1 MEDDQ
6 FNEDYYVHQMNQ
18 GPIPNM
24 PNEINLDNTQN
35 KKDKND
41 LSLENIIN
49 NNKMYFKLNKD
60 PKKILNLK
68 DSYREYNIFVPI
80 YLNKKELYESLTGI
94 LSMKLSA
101 LIYNNNVLEYDDS
114 SIDDIEEGG
123 DLFILYKG
131 ESYEYYLNKEYESDK
146 KINIKVLSNTE
157 SIMVM
162 PNEVSVSKMLKA
174 ILIRYDMFPN
184 NDDYKKYTIQ
194 YNAEKMDFNDQRKI
208 IDVFGP
214 GTVTLYLSSPFLL
227 GFQMLKIDITAIVF
241 ERKREI
247 IKEIKC
253 NKFQPLRDLFAK
265 IENIFEFQID
275 KILIGNNEINKNT
288 EKSFAS
294 IKVNDK
300 IFCNIE
306 NNSIHI
312 YSNFDLS
319 SI

>member
-6 FNEDYYVHQMNQ
+6 FNDDYYVHQMNP

-49 NNKMYFKLNKD
+49 NNKMYFQLNKD

-265 IENIFEFQID
+265 IENMFEFQID

>member
-24 PNEINLDNTQN
+24 QNEINIDNTQN
-35 KKDKND
+35 KTVKND

-49 NNKMYFKLNKD
+49 NNKMYFQLNKD
-60 PKKILNLK
+60 PKKILNLR

-131 ESYEYYLNKEYESDK
+131 ESYADYLNKAYKSNQ
-146 KINIKVLSNTE
+146 KIYIKVISNTE
-157 SIMVM
+157 SIMGF
-162 PNEVSVSKMLKA
+162 PDEVSVSEMIKA
-174 ILIRYDMFPN
+174 ILIKYDMFTY
-184 NDDYKKYTIQ
+184 NDNYKNCALI
-194 YNAEKMDFNDQRKI
+194 YNALKMDFNDQRKI
-208 IDVFGP
+208 IDVFRAEQ
-214 GTVTLYLSSPFLL
+214 VSLYLSSPNLL

-265 IENIFEFQID
+265 IENMFEFQID

-306 NNSIHI
+306 NDSIHI
-312 YSNFDLS
+312 YSNFALS

>member
-6 FNEDYYVHQMNQ
+6 FSDDYYVHQMNP

-35 KKDKND
+35 KKVKND
-41 LSLENIIN
+41 LSLEKIIE
-49 NNKMYFKLNKD
+49 NNKMFFQINKD
-60 PKKILNLK
+60 PKKILNLR

-131 ESYEYYLNKEYESDK
+131 ESYEDYLNKAYKSDQ
-146 KINIKVLSNTE
+146 KIGIGVSSNTPHN
-157 SIMVM
+157 MVL
-162 PNEVSVSKMLKA
+162 PAEVSVSKMFKA
-174 ILIRYDMFPN
+174 ILIRYDMFPY
-184 NDDYKKYTIQ
+184 NDNYKNCMLI

-208 IDVFGP
+208 IDVFRP
-214 GTVTLYLSSPFLL
+214 GIVRLYLSSPFLL

-306 NNSIHI
+306 NDSIHI

>member
-24 PNEINLDNTQN
+24 PNEINLDNT
-35 KKDKND
+35 KDKKVKNE
-41 LSLENIIN
+41 LSLEGIIN
-49 NNKMYFKLNKD
+49 NNKIYFKLNKD

-68 DSYREYNIFVPI
+68 DSDRVYNIYVPI

-101 LIYNNNVLEYDDS
+101 LIYDNNVLEYDDS

-131 ESYEYYLNKEYESDK
+131 ESYADYLNKAYKSNQ
-146 KINIKVLSNTE
+146 KIYIKVISNTE
-157 SIMVM
+157 SIMGL
-162 PNEVSVSKMLKA
+162 PDEVSVSEMIKA
-174 ILIRYDMFPN
+174 ILIKYDMFTY
-184 NDDYKKYTIQ
+184 NDNYKNCALI
-194 YNAEKMDFNDQRKI
+194 YNALKMDFNDQRKI
-208 IDVFGP
+208 IDVFRAEQ
-214 GTVTLYLSSPFLL
+214 VSLYLSSPNLL

-265 IENIFEFQID
+265 IENMFEFQID

-306 NNSIHI
+306 NDSIHI